1 MLTPEKF
8 EEVSPLKGI
17 RSNRLYTIK
26 DVTVDDI
33 NSDDNGAYINPGS
46 TKKSYHVRING
57 NNSVNTKEV
66 HHLSGQFYRKER
78 KGRGY
83 TDTLIPL
90 NDVYTVERYYRRNKS
105 IPNLKQLVVKV
116 KHESTKLRE
125 KYICV
130 IYSFKP
136 DENVEVEYDS
146 DVRILPHGN
155 SKRNSETARPYIK
168 TAKRVLQEEDL
179 LLQNRVSVATVYET
193 VLNDSGGPLH
203 SSSQSMEPND
213 GGGPLHSSSQS
224 MEPNDGGGPLHS
236 SSQSMEPNDGGGP
249 LHSSSQ
255 SMEPRSIKQI
265 YDRKSALNV
274 KEKCNLTAINSDT
287 SDDLLNILNAQKIH
301 DFIDSVIVKNNA
313 YYVVLKTDKQIKDIV
328 KFCCVEQNASVLGI
342 DTTFN
347 LCDMWLTDTCYRNK
361 RLINPRTNAHPVFLG
376 PILIHFTKEEETFLR
391 FALELLSADPTLRN
405 LKKIGVDLES
415 AIYNGF
421 KKVFPTLYRLL
432 CIRHISERDRQKLG
446 KLLELIKMS
455 EGQKNKA
462 KAEILKDLYGE
473 RKGNSYEYG
482 LAEAFDEMDLLN
494 KLSSLEAR
502 WNSLC
507 PGFYN
512 WFKQKRQTLFAS
524 TVVHSAREG
533 TDVSGLFYQNDI
545 ESQHFVEKKKQS
557 FSKLSVVDVIVS
569 LEEMVNRQD
578 QEEVRALY
586 GAGSYEI
593 SKEYR
598 RHSWS
603 PQTREQHLSTFRKCE
618 PSIGDSFKMPKNAG
632 RKPGYQSRERH
643 KESPDI
649 IIDRLSASTPSVP
662 TVTPSASEEE
672 VIGNVATEE
681 VRFPDPRKSTPEV
694 FELHFRKNI
703 PRQITKCQGMC
714 GKKIT
719 PDDNGLLVRT
729 YGTTTWTERGNGR
742 EMSKYGPMYIHFSC
756 SCLKAF
762 DSKNYYGVNDT
773 FDYQRTIVEK
783 NVQVELRNGEREM
796 LLKLG
801 VKFV

>member
-1 MLTPEKF
+1 M
-8 EEVSPLKGI
+8 
-17 RSNRLYTIK
+17 
-26 DVTVDDI
+26 
-33 NSDDNGAYINPGS
+33 
-46 TKKSYHVRING
+46 
-57 NNSVNTKEV
+57 
-66 HHLSGQFYRKER
+66 
-78 KGRGY
+78 
-83 TDTLIPL
+83 
-90 NDVYTVERYYRRNKS
+90 
-105 IPNLKQLVVKV
+105 
-116 KHESTKLRE
+116 
-125 KYICV
+125 
-130 IYSFKP
+130 
-136 DENVEVEYDS
+136 
-146 DVRILPHGN
+146 
-155 SKRNSETARPYIK
+155 
-168 TAKRVLQEEDL
+168 
-179 LLQNRVSVATVYET
+179 
-193 VLNDSGGPLH
+193 
-203 SSSQSMEPND
+203 
-213 GGGPLHSSSQS
+213 
-224 MEPNDGGGPLHS
+224 
-236 SSQSMEPNDGGGP
+236 
-249 LHSSSQ
+249 
-255 SMEPRSIKQI
+255 
-265 YDRKSALNV
+265 
-274 KEKCNLTAINSDT
+274 
-287 SDDLLNILNAQKIH
+287 
-301 DFIDSVIVKNNA
+301 
-313 YYVVLKTDKQIKDIV
+313 
-328 KFCCVEQNASVLGI
+328 EQNASVLGI

-482 LAEAFDEMDLLN
+482 LADAFDEMDLLN

-524 TVVHSAREG
+524 TVVQSAREG

-598 RHSWS
+598 RFLVDSARWHSWS
-603 PQTREQHLSTFRKCE
+603 PQRREQHLSTFRKFE

-681 VRFPDPRKSTPEV
+681 VRFPDPRESTPGKTFQDKLPNAKV
-694 FELHFRKNI
+694 CVVKRL
-703 PRQITKCQGMC
+703 RQMITGC
-714 GKKIT
+714 
-719 PDDNGLLVRT
+719 
-729 YGTTTWTERGNGR
+729 
-742 EMSKYGPMYIHFSC
+742 
-756 SCLKAF
+756 
-762 DSKNYYGVNDT
+762 
-773 FDYQRTIVEK
+773 
-783 NVQVELRNGEREM
+783 
-796 LLKLG
+796 
-801 VKFV
+801 